1 MSGADT
7 YCLESG
13 RYAGTDCG
21 NRWGVLRRRTPC
33 MQADETTRVTSGARA
48 GRVVVI
54 ALFAVLLAVG
64 IALFVGGL
72 AAAGAAS

>member
-1 MSGADT
+1 
-7 YCLESG
+7 
-13 RYAGTDCG
+13 
-21 NRWGVLRRRTPC
+21 
-33 MQADETTRVTSGARA
+33 MQADGTRVTGGARA

-64 IALFVGGL
+64 IALFIGGL